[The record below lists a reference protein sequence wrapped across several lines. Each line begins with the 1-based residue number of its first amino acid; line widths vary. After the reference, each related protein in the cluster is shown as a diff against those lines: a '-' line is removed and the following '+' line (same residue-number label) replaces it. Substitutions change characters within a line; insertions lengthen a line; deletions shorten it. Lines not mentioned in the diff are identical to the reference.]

1 MRSPT
6 TSGEQTQSSLI
17 WPKRGN
23 FASARATRGNVSRV
37 ASVATVMA
45 KMSNEE
51 RERCLIAIRYHGEE
65 AGNAFADQTHGP
77 STFIIRMR
85 PRRWLSFDYSTE

>member
-65 AGNAFADQTHGP
+65 AGMRSPTRLTGR
-77 STFIIRMR
+77 RMR